1 MPPFIYPKTEYI
13 KKYNDYLLGKKKESS
28 LVGNT
33 EEINQSLQLCA
44 IAF

>member
-1 MPPFIYPKTEYI
+1 MPPFIYPKLSKLKSTMI
-13 KKYNDYLLGKKKESS
+13 IYLEKKESS
-28 LVGNT
+28 LVGNK